1 MTREEREEMF
11 ARFGDQDLL
20 DIDELGAFWADNFTH
35 ISEKYALERIG
46 EVDDMVSAFSVR
58 TGNSV
63 G

>member
-1 MTREEREEMF
+1 MF

-20 DIDELGAFWADNFTH
+20 DIDELGAFWADNLTH

-46 EVDDMVSAFSVR
+46 EVDEMVSAHNVR
-58 TGNSV
+58 TGNNV